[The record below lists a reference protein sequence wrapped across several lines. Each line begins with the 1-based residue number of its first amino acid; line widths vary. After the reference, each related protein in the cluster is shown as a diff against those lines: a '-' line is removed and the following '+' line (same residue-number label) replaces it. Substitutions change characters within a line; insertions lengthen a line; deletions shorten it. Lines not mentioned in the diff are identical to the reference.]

1 MAHSP
6 PTPGVHHENGA
17 CLGGGARLWSHVFS
31 KCVRRLEPVGFGGR
45 GDYGEL
51 MNNDNEMIWP
61 LVAIVGLYIFY
72 KISLTNAA
80 VTSQQIASQTAT
92 ANDPCTTMPAG

>member
-1 MAHSP
+1 
-6 PTPGVHHENGA
+6 
-17 CLGGGARLWSHVFS
+17 
-31 KCVRRLEPVGFGGR
+31 
-45 GDYGEL
+45 

-61 LVAIVGLYIFY
+61 IVAIVGLYIFY

-92 ANDPCTTMPAG
+92 ANDPWLTVPGAIGSGLTGIGSLLNGFDNLFSSNSTTNSGY